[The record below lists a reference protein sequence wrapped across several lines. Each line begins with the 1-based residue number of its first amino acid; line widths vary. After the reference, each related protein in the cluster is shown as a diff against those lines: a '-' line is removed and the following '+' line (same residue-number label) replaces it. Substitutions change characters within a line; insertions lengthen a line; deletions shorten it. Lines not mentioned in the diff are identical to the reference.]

1 MTPGTLAIVTGAA
14 SGIGAELARALRAR
28 GLDLLISD
36 IAAKPLQA
44 LATELSCHSFVC
56 DVSDGSAVNQLADR
70 ARGNGKP
77 ISAVFA
83 NAGVMKTA
91 RLEDTSERDWEFMVG
106 VNILGVANMM
116 RAFVP
121 LMKDQSTQSRYIA
134 TASVA
139 GLVSAPMSGAYNAT
153 KHAVVSMC
161 ETLHQELRDRFK
173 HVGVSVI
180 CPGAVQTDILNLD
193 KYDTTPGDAKF
204 HASMQKLMAEK
215 GLSAQ
220 ELVKLSLEQLDDGKF
235 WIFPQKYVF
244 DRFRARSEAIFNHS
258 DPEWLP
264 KS

>member
-14 SGIGAELARALRAR
+14 SGIGAELARALHAR

-36 IAAKPLQA
+36 IAAEPLQA
-44 LATELSCHSFVC
+44 LATELSCHFDVC
-56 DVSDGSAVNQLADR
+56 NVSDGGAVNQLADR
-70 ARGNGKP
+70 ARDIGKP

-121 LMKDQSTQSRYIA
+121 LMKDQETQSRFIA

-161 ETLHQELRDRFK
+161 ETLHQELRDRFN

-180 CPGAVQTDILNLD
+180 CPGAVQTDILNLE
-193 KYDTTPGDAKF
+193 KYDISPGDDKF

-220 ELVKLSLEQLDDGKF
+220 ELVKISLQQLDEGKF

-244 DRFRARSEAIFNHS
+244 DRFQARSEAIFNHS